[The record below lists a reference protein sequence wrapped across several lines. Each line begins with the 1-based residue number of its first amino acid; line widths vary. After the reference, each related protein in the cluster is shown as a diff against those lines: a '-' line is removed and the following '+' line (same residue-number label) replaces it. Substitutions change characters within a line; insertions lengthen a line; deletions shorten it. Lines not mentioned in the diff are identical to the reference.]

1 MSVRK
6 ADVSSLNRIAARAG
20 LVAVIVLA
28 SACSVLPRPE
38 PVDTYL
44 LPGAP
49 ASRMAAQGQ
58 EEQALPVS
66 LRVSRPVAGTQLSG
80 QRILVV
86 PDANRVSVYK
96 GANWSE
102 PVPVLLRDR
111 IVEAF
116 RSDGRIAALSSD
128 EQRLQA
134 DYEIA
139 SELLAFHS
147 EYRDGAPEVVVRLDA
162 RLVQRDGRRIVASR
176 LFEARQRPAGVAVP
190 QVVAGFGE
198 VSTAVT
204 GALVDWAV
212 GEIARCLPK
221 ACAD

>member
-116 RSDGRIAALSSD
+116 RSDGRIAALSLS
-128 EQRLQA
+128 L
-134 DYEIA
+134 I
-139 SELLAFHS
+139 H
-147 EYRDGAPEVVVRLDA
+147 
-162 RLVQRDGRRIVASR
+162 I
-176 LFEARQRPAGVAVP
+176 
-190 QVVAGFGE
+190 
-198 VSTAVT
+198 
-204 GALVDWAV
+204 
-212 GEIARCLPK
+212 
-221 ACAD
+221 

>member
-6 ADVSSLNRIAARAG
+6 ADVSPLSRIAVRAG
-20 LVAVIVLA
+20 LVAVIALA

-49 ASRMAAQGQ
+49 VSRTVAQWLG
-58 EEQALPVS
+58 ESALPVA

-86 PDANRVSVYK
+86 PEHNRVSVYK

-111 IVEAF
+111 IVAAF
-116 RSDGRIAALSSD
+116 RSDARISALSSD

-162 RLVQRDGRRIVASR
+162 RLVRRDGRRIVASR

-198 VSTAVT
+198 ASTVVADE
-204 GALVDWAV
+204 LVEWAA

>member
-6 ADVSSLNRIAARAG
+6 ANVSSLNRIVERAG
-20 LVAVIVLA
+20 LVAVIALA

-44 LPGAP
+44 LPGAS
-49 ASRMAAQGQ
+49 ASRAVAQGQ
-58 EEQALPVS
+58 GAQVLPVA

-86 PDANRVSVYK
+86 PEDNRVSVYK

-102 PVPVLLRDR
+102 PLPVLLRDR

-147 EYRDGAPEVVVRLDA
+147 EYREGSPEVVVRLDA
-162 RLVQRDGRRIVASR
+162 RLVRRDGRRIVASR

-198 VSTAVT
+198 ASTVVADE
-204 GALVDWAV
+204 LVEWAA
-212 GEIARCLPK
+212 GEIARCLPR